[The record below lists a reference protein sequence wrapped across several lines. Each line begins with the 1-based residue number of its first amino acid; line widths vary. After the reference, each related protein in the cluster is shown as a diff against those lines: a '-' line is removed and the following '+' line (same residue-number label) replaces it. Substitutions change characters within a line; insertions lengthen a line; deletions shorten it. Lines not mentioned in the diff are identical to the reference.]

1 MYVSRSLFSGS
12 VFVSAAA
19 LLAVATD
26 LHAQAQAPVTSQLE
40 EVVVTATRR
49 EERLQD
55 VPLAVSALSAEQIAG
70 TGFKALSD
78 IQYALPGV
86 YFGSTP
92 NDAGF
97 RLRGVG
103 TAGGFSSSSEQNVG
117 TVVDGVV
124 IPIGNPVAS
133 LGDIDRIEVL
143 KGPQGTQFGKNASSG
158 VVSITTR
165 APNLDKMEGNVFA
178 SYGELDERDVHG
190 SISVPFGGGT
200 AAAGLYAFDKE
211 YDGFVNN
218 KVLDEDW
225 GGAHSS
231 GARAKLLWKP
241 NEVFSAQLIGDYSQT
256 RYQGPDQLWTLNRL
270 APGFDPYF
278 SPPFVNLAALG
289 VTPGFDNEDS
299 AEEYESRRKE
309 DNYGASL
316 ELDFSLGGGTL
327 TSITAYRVAEAD
339 ASNFAIDGSPLAR
352 FTAQGYGS
360 KSDFTS
366 EEIRWTSPSERAL
379 EYVAGVYASRQRAG
393 LGDGQS
399 AQLRPDP
406 TDQSFIVSISNGIGN
421 AQTTSKSIAAFFD
434 GSFAL
439 TDTLKLIGGARY
451 TSDDV
456 DASTYSIIDPAFPP
470 GPSAAGFVVPY
481 GPAARQTGSTSED
494 NLSGRLGLEFKPSD
508 DLMFYA
514 TAARGYLG
522 PTVTFSILT
531 ATRSDVAA
539 QTVDDVTIGF
549 KAQFLDRRLTFNG
562 NVFYDDYT
570 DLQTSVFNGLEFV
583 TENAG
588 GLKTKGFEVELAML
602 VTDGLRANL
611 GYTYSDAYFTDYI
624 TACPPS
630 VEIQGP
636 AAIAATCNAPGSLP
650 AEPLYQAAGDK
661 LPGAPR
667 NTVTA
672 GVDYSHSIGASLALD
687 ANANYYYRDEVWN
700 SAGDTLTVHPDYQI
714 VNLGFGLGDA
724 NGAWRVGVFARNV
737 FDERFQAGLLATP
750 FTNPGG
756 VMNWNTRDGRRTV
769 GVSVSARF

>member
-1 MYVSRSLFSGS
+1 MYVSKRLLSGN
-12 VFVSAAA
+12 VWIPAVAA
-19 LLAVATD
+19 LVVAGD
-26 LHAQAQAPVTSQLE
+26 LRAQEVTSSFGLE

-55 VPLAVSALSAEQIAG
+55 VPLAVSALSADQLAG
-70 TGFKALSD
+70 TGFKELSD

-133 LGDIDRIEVL
+133 LGDIDRVEVL

-165 APNLDKMEGNVFA
+165 APNLDETQGGAFA
-178 SYGELDERDVHG
+178 SYGELSERDVHA
-190 SISVPFGGGT
+190 SLSVPFGGT
-200 AAAGLYAFDKE
+200 AAAAIYAFDKE
-211 YDGFVNN
+211 YDGFVENN
-218 KVLDEDW
+218 ALDKDW
-225 GGAHSS
+225 GGSHSS
-231 GARAKLLWKP
+231 GARGKLLWKP
-241 NEVFSAQLIGDYSQT
+241 NDAFSAYVIGDYSRT
-256 RYQGPDQLWTLNRL
+256 TLDGPGQLWTLNRL
-270 APGFDPYF
+270 SPIYDPF
-278 SPPFVNLAALG
+278 FNPPFVNLASLG
-289 VTPGFDNEDS
+289 VMPGFDNEVS
-299 AEEYESRRKE
+299 VEEYDSRSKSE
-309 DNYGASL
+309 NYGASL
-316 ELDFSLGGGTL
+316 ELNLAIGEGTL
-327 TSITAYRVAEAD
+327 TSITAYRVSKGD
-339 ASNFAIDGSPLAR
+339 PMNFAIDGSPMAR
-352 FTAQGYGS
+352 FRSQNYGAES
-360 KSDFTS
+360 NFTS
-366 EEIRWTSPSERAL
+366 QEIRWTSPSDRTL
-379 EYVAGVYASRQRAG
+379 EYVAGVYLSRQKTG
-393 LGDGQS
+393 LGNGQS
-399 AQLRPDP
+399 AQLRPNP
-406 TDQSFIVSISNGIGN
+406 TDQNFIVSISNGIGK
-421 AQTTSKSIAAFFD
+421 ASTTSESAAVFVD
-434 GSFAL
+434 GSLRF
-439 TDTLKLIGGARY
+439 TDTLRLIGGARY

-456 DASTYSIIDPAFPP
+456 EASTVSAIDPAFPP

-481 GPAARQTGSTSED
+481 MPTPYTTGATKDD
-494 NLSGRLGLEFKPSD
+494 NVSGRLGLEFKPDD
-508 DLMFYA
+508 DLLFYA

-522 PTVTFSILT
+522 PTVTFSILSS
-531 ATRSDVAA
+531 TRSDVGA
-539 QTVDDVTIGF
+539 QTVDDITVGF
-549 KAQFLDRRLTFNG
+549 KTQFLNRRLTVNG

-588 GLKTKGFEVELAML
+588 GLKTKGFELELAL
-602 VTDGLRANL
+602 AATDSLRMNL
-611 GYTYSDAYFTDYI
+611 GYTYADAYFTDYV

-630 VEIQGP
+630 VEIQG
-636 AAIAATCNAPGSLP
+636 AAAVAATCNAPGSTP
-650 AEPLYQAAGDK
+650 AEALYQAAGDQ

-667 NTVTA
+667 STVTA
-672 GVDYSHSIGASLALD
+672 GIDFLRPIGATLALD

-700 SAGDTLTVHPDYQI
+700 SAGDTLTIHPDYQI

-724 NGAWRVGVFARNV
+724 DRAWRIGVFARNV

-769 GVSVSARF
+769 GISAEVRF